1 MKRRDFLAVVAGIA
15 GSGAAALAGGFG
27 RLDPLRPGGRFR
39 RFVIPQATTVHEATL
54 ARFRTSLLGLR
65 FVRVGVL
72 RGDLQYLVNRRLP
85 LLPARYCW
93 VRPGDVVEWREV

>member
-1 MKRRDFLAVVAGIA
+1 MKRRDFLAGLAAIA
-15 GSGAAALAGGFG
+15 SSGAAALAAGFG
-27 RLDPLRPGGRFR
+27 QPAPLRPGGKLR

-65 FVRVGVL
+65 FVQVGVL
-72 RGDLQYLVNRRLP
+72 RGNLQYLVNRCLP

-93 VRPGDVVEWREV
+93 VQPGDVVEWREV